1 MVVGNPKKRMNIML
15 DESQRVF
22 LRRVS
27 KERGISASE
36 FIRGLIE
43 ERKKREQEARL
54 EKAAGALVEEY
65 LQNEELTAFTAL
77 DGEEM
82 L

>member
-1 MVVGNPKKRMNIML
+1 MIVRNPKKRVNIML

-22 LRRVS
+22 LARVS
-27 KERGISASE
+27 EERGISASE

-43 ERKKREQEARL
+43 ERKKREQETRL
-54 EKAAGALVEEY
+54 EKAAGALAEEY

-77 DGEEM
+77 DGEDM

>member
-1 MVVGNPKKRMNIML
+1 VYIIYTSTWYYLEEEMIVRNPKKRVNIML

-43 ERKKREQEARL
+43 ERKKREQEIRL
-54 EKAAGALVEEY
+54 EKAAVTLAEEY
-65 LQNEELTAFTAL
+65 LQN
-77 DGEEM
+77 
-82 L
+82 

>member
-1 MVVGNPKKRMNIML
+1 MIVRNQKKRVNIML

-22 LRRVS
+22 LARIS

-54 EKAAGALVEEY
+54 EKAAGTLAKEY
-65 LQNEELTAFTAL
+65 RQNEELTAFTAL
-77 DGEEM
+77 DGEDM